1 MLMENVHAH
10 INANRESDIQTLIE
24 LVRHPSISSDEVEV
38 RNCANFLKSIMIE
51 SGINAKIYETKG
63 QPVVYGEVVSGS
75 KHATTVLFYGHY
87 DVQPPEPLDAWHSPP
102 FEPTIREGRLYG
114 RGAGDNK
121 GQLLTHILAVRSY
134 LATEGVLP
142 INVKFIFE
150 GEEEIGSP
158 SLLEFV
164 KNNKELLN
172 ADVVLTSDGPIHDS
186 GAPLVAFG
194 VRGVMNFEFNL
205 KTATT
210 DNHSGN
216 KGGVIPNAV
225 WEMVDLL
232 KTMKDKDDKV
242 TIEGFYDD
250 VILPTP
256 YELSL
261 IDRLPFDPVSL
272 ARVYG
277 VERIELDKV
286 RFYEKLLFLPTL
298 TINGIEG
305 GYTGKGTKNIIPGKA
320 TAKME
325 VRLVLNQDP
334 KDIFDKVKKHV
345 FKINPNVIVTQEE
358 EDMMPSRTSA
368 DLPISRAVV
377 DAVGAGFGQEPIVL
391 PSMGGSL
398 PDFVWT
404 KGLGV
409 PSIMIPY
416 ANADEANHAPNE
428 NMMLECFYKG
438 IHSSAQIIFEMGK
451 LKEQK

>member
-1 MLMENVHAH
+1 MLIENIHAH
-10 INANRESDIQTLIE
+10 INSNREQDINTLIE
-24 LVRHPSISSDEVEV
+24 LVSHPSISSNAVEI
-38 RNCANFLKSIMIE
+38 RRCAEFLKNIMEE
-51 SGINAKIYETKG
+51 SGINTKIYETKG
-63 QPVVYGEVVSGS
+63 QPVVIGEVASHN
-75 KHATTVLFYGHY
+75 KDATTVLFYGHY
-87 DVQPPEPLDAWHSPP
+87 DVQPPEPLDAWVSPQ

-121 GQLLTHILAVRSY
+121 GQLLTHIMAVRSY
-134 LATEGVLP
+134 LATEGALP

-164 KNNKELLN
+164 EDNKELLK

-205 KTATT
+205 ETATT

-216 KGGVIPNAV
+216 KGGVIPNAI
-225 WEMVDLL
+225 WKMVDLL
-232 KTMKDKDDKV
+232 ATMKDKDDKV
-242 TIEGFYDD
+242 TIAGFYDD
-250 VILPTP
+250 VVIPSP

-261 IDRLPFDPVSL
+261 IDNLPFDPISL
-272 ARVYG
+272 AKVYG

-286 RFYEKLLFLPTL
+286 KFYERLLFLPTL

-305 GYTGKGTKNIIPGKA
+305 GYTGKGTKNIIPCKA

-334 KDIFDKVKKHV
+334 KDIFNKVKNHV
-345 FKINPNVIVTQEE
+345 TKTNPNVIVTQEE
-358 EDMMPSRTSA
+358 EDMKPSRTSA
-368 DLPISRAVV
+368 ELPISRAIVN
-377 DAVGAGFGQEPIVL
+377 AVWEGFDQEPIVL

-438 IHSSAQIIFEMGK
+438 IHSSAQIIFELGK

>member
-1 MLMENVHAH
+1 MLIQSVHAH
-10 INANRESDIQTLIE
+10 INANREQDINTLIE
-24 LVRHPSISSDEVEV
+24 LVKHPSISSNESEV
-38 RNCANFLKSIMIE
+38 RNCAKFLKDIMIE
-51 SGINAKIYETKG
+51 SGISTQIYETKG
-63 QPVVYGEVVSGS
+63 QPVVFGEVPSNLEGAS
-75 KHATTVLFYGHY
+75 TVLFYGHY

-102 FEPTIREGRLYG
+102 FEPAIRDGRLYG

-134 LATEGVLP
+134 LKMAGDLP
-142 INVKFIFE
+142 VNVKFIFE

-164 KNNKELLN
+164 ENNKELLK

-186 GAPLVAFG
+186 GTPLVAFG

-205 KTATT
+205 ETATT

-232 KTMKDKDDKV
+232 ATMKDENDKV
-242 TIEGFYDD
+242 TIEGFYND
-250 VILPTP
+250 VLLPSP
-256 YELSL
+256 YELDL
-261 IDRLPFDPVSL
+261 IDKLPYDPDSL
-272 ARVYG
+272 AKVYG
-277 VERIELDKV
+277 VEKIELDKIQ
-286 RFYEKLLFLPTL
+286 FYERLLFLPTL
-298 TINGIEG
+298 TINGIKG
-305 GYTGKGTKNIIPGKA
+305 GHIGRGTKNIIPCRA

-334 KDIFDKVKKHV
+334 KDIFNKVKQHV
-345 FKINPNVIVTQEE
+345 SKINPKVIVTQEE
-358 EDMMPSRTSA
+358 EDMKPSRTSA
-368 DLPISRAVV
+368 ELPISKAIVNAVRE
-377 DAVGAGFGQEPIVL
+377 GFGMEPIVL

-438 IHSSAQIIFEMGK
+438 IHSSAQIIFELGK